1 MITDELPIDR
11 KPPSSR
17 SVIAGAQGRVLVA
30 RPAPSVISV
39 GLAGRDVG
47 DLADALGREI
57 QPELEAP
64 SPPQLF
70 VDARRTVG
78 VTMMMSHAWARW
90 FVRNRDRLGRV
101 ALLTGSGFL
110 RLTGDFV
117 RSFAGLDQK
126 LELFVDPAAFQ
137 RAQAHA
143 ARARREASLRHV

>member
-1 MITDELPIDR
+1 MNDLHTDAMPR
-11 KPPSSR
+11 STR
-17 SVIAGAQGRVLVA
+17 SVLAGAQGRVVVS
-30 RPAPSVISV
+30 RPGPSVISV

-57 QPELEAP
+57 EPDLELAAA
-64 SPPQLF
+64 PQLF

-78 VTMMMSHAWARW
+78 VSMMMSHAWARW
-90 FVRNRDRLGRV
+90 FTRNRDRLGRV

-126 LELFVDPAAFQ
+126 LELFVDPEAFQ
-137 RAQAHA
+137 RVQAHA
-143 ARARREASLRHV
+143 VRATRESLARRV

>member
-1 MITDELPIDR
+1 MMNHAPHDAAPRST
-11 KPPSSR
+11 R
-17 SVIAGAQGRVLVA
+17 SVIAGAQGRVLVS
-30 RPAPSVISV
+30 RPGPSIISL

-57 QPELEAP
+57 ASDLEQPA
-64 SPPQLF
+64 PPQLF
-70 VDARRTVG
+70 VDARKTVG

-90 FVRNRDRLGRV
+90 FTRNRDRFGRV

-126 LELFVDPAAFQ
+126 LELFVDPAAFLRVQ
-137 RAQAHA
+137 ELA
-143 ARARREASLRHV
+143 ARSTREASAQRRV

>member
-1 MITDELPIDR
+1 MIENAAVVAVP
-11 KPPSSR
+11 PPSHR

-39 GLAGRDVG
+39 GLVGRDVA

-57 QPELEAP
+57 QPELDSA
-64 SPPQLF
+64 SPPTLF

-78 VTMMMSHAWARW
+78 VSMMMSHAWARW
-90 FVRNRDRLGRV
+90 FARNRDRLARV

-117 RSFAGLDQK
+117 RAFAGLDQK
-126 LELFVDPAAFQ
+126 LDLFVDPAAFQ

-143 ARARREASLRHV
+143 ARMRRDAIARHV